1 MRDQAGYVELVRG
14 NIHFRRLWFGQ
25 LVSLLGDWFNTIALY
40 SLIASLTGSPLAM
53 GGVFL
58 FKMVPWALASPVA
71 GLLVDR
77 FNRRRIMIAA
87 DLLRAAT
94 VLGFLLIDS
103 AEEVPLAYVLIAV
116 QVVIGSVF
124 DPAKSASVPNITSPR
139 ELITANALSSAS
151 WSVMLAIGAG
161 LGGLA
166 TEWLG
171 IRAVFL
177 LDSATYLVSAYF
189 IYRTRIPQHTVA
201 RASEP
206 PLRAAYRQFTD
217 GWSYLLSRP
226 PIRRI
231 TLAKTAW
238 AVGGGAT
245 VYMLT
250 LLGQQLFPGTQA
262 AGIGALFFARGIG
275 TGIGPVLARTLFVD
289 QKRWPAVLGVCI
301 CLSGLSYLTIGFH
314 IGPIAAMVAVGC
326 AHAASGANWVF
337 STVLLQQR
345 TVDAYRGRVF
355 ASEMLLVLGT
365 ESLSILAASTLLEF
379 GGLSLQTAFLVF
391 ASFQTVSGLAWL
403 RVIVPAERIGG
414 VPGIGPID
422 AP

>member
-1 MRDQAGYVELVRG
+1 MRDQAGYVELIR
-14 NIHFRRLWFGQ
+14 NNANFRRLWAGQ

-77 FNRRRIMIAA
+77 FNRRQIMIVA
-87 DLLRAAT
+87 DLLRAVA
-94 VLGFLLIDS
+94 VLGFLLVDR
-103 AEEVPLAYVLIAV
+103 AEHVPLAYLLIAL
-116 QVVIGSVF
+116 QVIIGSVF
-124 DPAKSASVPNITSPR
+124 DPAKSASLPNITSPR

-161 LGGLA
+161 VGGLA

-177 LDSATYLVSAYF
+177 IDSATYLVSAYF
-189 IYRTRIPQHTVA
+189 IYRTRIPQQTGPA
-201 RASEP
+201 GRGS
-206 PLRAAYRQFTD
+206 PLGAAYRQFTD
-217 GWSYLLSRP
+217 GWGYLLSRP
-226 PIRRI
+226 QIGRI
-231 TLAKTAW
+231 ALAKTAW

-262 AGIGALFFARGIG
+262 AGMGALFFARGIG
-275 TGIGPVLARTLFVD
+275 TGIGPVLARNLFVD

-301 CLSGLSYLTIGFH
+301 SLSGLSYLTIGFH
-314 IGPIAAMVAVGC
+314 AWPIGAMLAVGC

-345 TVDAYRGRVF
+345 TIDAYRGRVF

-365 ESLSILAASTLLEF
+365 ESLSILAASLMLEY
-379 GGLSLQTAFLVF
+379 GGFSLQTAFLVF
-391 ASFQTVSGLAWL
+391 ASLQVLSGLAWL
-403 RVIVPAERIGG
+403 QAVVPAERRG
-414 VPGIGPID
+414 D
-422 AP
+422 AASHA